1 MKADAEQMRKLAADD
16 QVRKIKREDEVIV
29 IAGRDRGRV
38 GEVVRVMPNGKLLV
52 SGVNMVRKHQRG
64 NPQTNEQAGIFSREA
79 PIQASNVAIYNQE
92 AGKADRVG
100 IRVED
105 GKRVRF
111 FKSSGALIDE

>member
-1 MKADAEQMRKLAADD
+1 M
-16 QVRKIKREDEVIV
+16 IV

-38 GEVVRVMPNGKLLV
+38 GEVMEVRPDGRLLIT
-52 SGVNMVRKHQRG
+52 GVNMVRKHQRA
-64 NPQTNEQAGIFSREA
+64 NPQTNEQGGIISREA
-79 PIQASNVAIYNQE
+79 PIQASNVAIYNRDE
-92 AGKADRVG
+92 SRADRVG